1 MSETQEQLN
10 ARKKRERAHRLPE
23 LAEKARIARSYETP
37 EKRAIRLEKARIQQ
51 VEWRKNNPNHAGNKE
66 SKRKW
71 KLNNVGKVNADTVKR
86 RLAKLNRTP
95 SWLTPIDFERIENE
109 YKLAAILTK
118 LWGESWHVDHI
129 IPLQGKM
136 VSGLHVPS
144 NLQVLR
150 GKDNVKKANGYL
162 PK

>member
-1 MSETQEQLN
+1 MSETREQLN

-23 LAEKARIARSYETP
+23 LAEKARIARAYETP